1 VSNTLLWYTT
11 RGAGAVSLVLLSAVV
26 VLGILSVL
34 RVQTSGWPRFLTV
47 GLHRNLALMT
57 LVFLALHI
65 VTAVVD
71 PFTHLG
77 WLAAVVP
84 FSSYYRTFWLGLGTI
99 AFELLLAIVVT
110 SLIRGFIGQVAWR
123 LVHWLTYISWPF
135 AVLHGVGTGTDAW
148 SAWLFALQAL
158 CVVAVLG
165 AVGYRLVARS
175 RDPLASARSS
185 FQAAVDRRD
194 PR

>member
-1 VSNTLLWYTT
+1 LNNALLWYAT

-34 RVQTSGWPRFLTV
+34 RVQSTGWPRFLTV

-65 VTAVVD
+65 ITAVVD

-84 FSSYYRTFWLGLGTI
+84 FSSHYRTFWLGLGTI
-99 AFELLLAIVVT
+99 AFELLLAVVLT
-110 SLIRGFIGQVAWR
+110 SLVRGLIGQSAWR
-123 LVHWLTYISWPF
+123 LVHWLTYACWPI

-148 SAWLFALQAL
+148 SAWLFTLQAI
-158 CVVAVLG
+158 CVVAVL
-165 AVGYRLVARS
+165 AAIAYRLMAGS
-175 RDPLASARSS
+175 RDPLARERSS
-185 FQAAVDRRD
+185 FLAAVDRREE
-194 PR
+194 R